1 MQPEHDKEYSDHFNN
16 ELDLKLFFNILL
28 QGKWIIIS
36 VTTFVSILG
45 LIFSLSLPNV
55 YQSKALL
62 VSVNSSADIPAAY
75 SSLAGL
81 AGISF
86 PANSTENNSSKA
98 KVKMTS
104 LSFFENNIM
113 KNIYLPDLMAF
124 QSWNHKS
131 NTVTYD
137 ENLFDSTNGTWIR
150 EYSYPK
156 QQIPTPQESFKVF
169 ISKHI
174 SVRENVQT
182 GFITLSI
189 KHQSPFIAKEWTN
202 LIVDEINSF
211 YRKKD
216 KLESER
222 AVSYLKQQISI
233 TSLSEVKE
241 ALAMLLQEE
250 IKKLT
255 LIEANDFYVFDYINP
270 PAVMEKK
277 LEPNRALICILIS
290 LIGGILGIF
299 IVLIKHYVF
308 GKKTL

>member
-1 MQPEHDKEYSDHFNN
+1 
-16 ELDLKLFFNILL
+16 
-28 QGKWIIIS
+28 
-36 VTTFVSILG
+36 
-45 LIFSLSLPNV
+45 
-55 YQSKALL
+55 
-62 VSVNSSADIPAAY
+62 
-75 SSLAGL
+75 
-81 AGISF
+81 
-86 PANSTENNSSKA
+86 
-98 KVKMTS
+98 
-104 LSFFENNIM
+104 
-113 KNIYLPDLMAF
+113 MAF

>member
-45 LIFSLSLPNV
+45 LLFSLSLPNV

-62 VSVNSSADIPAAY
+62 VSVNSSADIPATY
-75 SSLAGL
+75 STLAGL

-150 EYSYPK
+150 KYSYPK

-241 ALAMLLQEE
+241 ALTMLLQEE

-308 GKKTL
+308 GKKTS